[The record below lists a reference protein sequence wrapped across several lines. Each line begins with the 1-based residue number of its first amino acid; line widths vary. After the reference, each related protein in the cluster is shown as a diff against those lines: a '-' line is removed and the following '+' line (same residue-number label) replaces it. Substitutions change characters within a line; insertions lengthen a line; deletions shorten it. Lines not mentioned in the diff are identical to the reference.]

1 MGEGFFWEVGTTA
14 IFGFF
19 GNDIIGGLAQMV
31 ERIVSIDEV
40 VGSIPIFSKKKIYLP
55 INPTLAQG

>member
-31 ERIVSIDEV
+31 ECIVSIDEV
-40 VGSIPIFSKKKIYLP
+40 VGSIPIFSIKKNIFT
-55 INPTLAQG
+55 N